1 MGYTYNKYVSQYTCV
16 IAYLRNHATL
26 NTSQKIMKP
35 PRSTTLQNT
44 QEKQHICKKGCVTKA
59 QHVASSVANFGGIF
73 ASAKFASTLVASRQ
87 HFSMICELSYAH
99 VLGEVGEDTPRCLL
113 ISQLICCRHFRR
125 GRTIS
130 GQTISVSAG
139 QVCDLVLITIVDVP
153 HQLKPLTM

>member
-1 MGYTYNKYVSQYTCV
+1 MDTYFSTH
-16 IAYLRNHATL
+16 AYLRYHATL
-26 NTSQKIMKP
+26 KTSQKMKP
-35 PRSTTLQNT
+35 PRSNIK
-44 QEKQHICKKGCVTKA
+44 EYIGKQHIFKKGCATKA
-59 QHVASSVANFGGIF
+59 QHVASSVANFGGILT
-73 ASAKFASTLVASRQ
+73 AAKQIAATLVASRQ
-87 HFSMICELSYAH
+87 HFSMICELPYAH

-130 GQTISVSAG
+130 GQTTSVTAG